1 MKEKLA
7 KIREEILKQID
18 ASENL
23 DKLNEVRV
31 SALGKKGAL
40 TELLKSMKEVAPQDR
55 PKVGQMVNEV
65 RAEIETALETEKAKL
80 EDRAMEA
87 RLKNEVI
94 DVTLPAKK
102 NSVGHRHPNTI
113 ALEEVERIFVGMG
126 YEVVRGPEVEKDYYN
141 FEALNIP
148 KDHPARDEQDTF
160 YINEE
165 IVLRTQTSP
174 VQVRTM
180 EQGKLPIRMIAPG
193 RVFRSDEVDA
203 THSPSFHQIEGLV
216 IDKNITFADL
226 KGTLAEF
233 AKELFGEDTKV
244 KFRPHHFPFTEPS
257 AEVDVSCF
265 KCGGKGCRF
274 CKGSGWIEI
283 LGCGMVHP
291 KVLKMC
297 NIDPEEYSGFAF
309 GVGLERIALL
319 KYEIDD
325 MRLLYENDIRF
336 WIKAYVPDL
345 SCTDQEYFDAMTLT
359 GTKVEGYERMDKN
372 LEKIVIGQIEK
383 IEKHP
388 DADKLIICQ
397 VNVGDRTIQIVT
409 GAPNVKEGDKVP
421 VVLDGG
427 KVAGGHDGSP
437 LPEDGIKIKAGKLRG
452 IESDGMMCS
461 IEELGSSRDMYPEAP
476 ENGIYIFDD
485 DVEVGI

>member
-216 IDKNITFADL
+216 IDKNVTFADL
-226 KGTLAEF
+226 KGTLQEF
-233 AKELFGEDTKV
+233 ARELFGPETKT

-291 KVLKMC
+291 NVLRMC
-297 NIDPEEYSGFAF
+297 GIDPEEYTGFAF

-336 WIKAYVPDL
+336 LK
-345 SCTDQEYFDAMTLT
+345 QF
-359 GTKVEGYERMDKN
+359 
-372 LEKIVIGQIEK
+372 
-383 IEKHP
+383 
-388 DADKLIICQ
+388 
-397 VNVGDRTIQIVT
+397 
-409 GAPNVKEGDKVP
+409 
-421 VVLDGG
+421 
-427 KVAGGHDGSP
+427 
-437 LPEDGIKIKAGKLRG
+437 
-452 IESDGMMCS
+452 
-461 IEELGSSRDMYPEAP
+461 
-476 ENGIYIFDD
+476 
-485 DVEVGI
+485 